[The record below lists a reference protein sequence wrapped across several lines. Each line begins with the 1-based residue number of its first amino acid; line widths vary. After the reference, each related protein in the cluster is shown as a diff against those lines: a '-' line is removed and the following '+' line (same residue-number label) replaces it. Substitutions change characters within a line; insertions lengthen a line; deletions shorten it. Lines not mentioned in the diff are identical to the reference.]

1 MKKELHEIIHALVAV
16 EKLLDLIKT
25 QVNEMVLNDSSLDG
39 GANSNTDMGNH

>member
-25 QVNEMVLNDSSLDG
+25 QVNEMVLNDSSLHGDTD
-39 GANSNTDMGNH
+39 SNTDMGNH